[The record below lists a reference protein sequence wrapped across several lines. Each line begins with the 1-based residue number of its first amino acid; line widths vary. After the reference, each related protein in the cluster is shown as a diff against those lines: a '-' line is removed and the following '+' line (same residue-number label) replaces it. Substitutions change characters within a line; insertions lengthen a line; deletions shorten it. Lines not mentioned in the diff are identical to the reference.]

1 MNHVSMKYFIAM
13 LNSRVITYCS
23 GNSGKLTES
32 TCVLPMVMG
41 GGVKDSR
48 RFTSTVLEPYVNLIG
63 AWNIPD
69 PVATVLS

>member
-1 MNHVSMKYFIAM
+1 MNHVNMEYFIAM

-23 GNSGKLTES
+23 VKLTER

-41 GGVKDSR
+41 AGVKDSS
-48 RFTSTVLEPYVNLIG
+48 RFITTVLRHVNLIG

-69 PVATVLS
+69 SVATVLS